1 MSASKIVLSDCKSTN
16 SVVAKRKLIQLERVW
31 IGIATNQ
38 WLASDF
44 QTAFFDVEGFER

>member
-1 MSASKIVLSDCKSTN
+1 MLHTVFQQLVLLI
-16 SVVAKRKLIQLERVW
+16 RLLLIQLERVW
-31 IGIATNQ
+31 IGVATNQ